1 MSGTPDI
8 FNSQLG
14 STDEEVRREAV
25 LSLRLRSDDAALRQ
39 LDQALG
45 DDSWRVRKAA
55 VEVIRDFPDQ
65 TRAIQRLI
73 AGLGDADNA
82 GRRNAAV
89 EALVGM
95 GRNAVPIIS
104 LSLNNKD
111 PEVRKF
117 LVDILGEIRD
127 PGSADAV
134 LRMTRDPVENIK
146 LSAVEAL
153 GAVGGDRAF
162 MGLLSLLS
170 GDDVS
175 IQFGALHAL
184 GRIGRPIPLDLIKP
198 LLEKKILRRAV
209 YDVLGWSKTPEAA
222 ELLAEG
228 ILDSA
233 RSTKQ
238 AAVRAL
244 ARVSE
249 ESGLEEVVERHVK
262 ARLSDQP
269 LDPLVGL
276 MDGGNLPTK
285 RAVVRLLAL
294 LGTADAAQALS
305 GLSDDSISPDVAD
318 ALARLRAKNGAAA
331 SAPRPAAVART
342 QPRAVDTI
350 SLVSRTFGPMS
361 NEQFQRVRDQVA
373 AESGLYYE
381 PDLKYLVERRVQR
394 RMEAINVGNY
404 EDYFSLLSGGTEKG
418 RDERRKLINA
428 LSTNETYFFREDFQL
443 KAFQEEIL
451 PALAKEK
458 APLGARRLRIWSAGC
473 SSGEEPATIAML
485 IRESR
490 TFDDWMVEIYG
501 SDINEDTVNTAKLG
515 LYNPSS
521 FRVAPEVYV
530 KKYFQPEGSRLRLA
544 EPIRKMIAF
553 DSTNILESDL
563 APHLRNLD
571 VIFCRNVIIYFSP
584 EAKRRA
590 VTNFFKLLRPGG
602 YLLLGHSESLMSISS
617 QFELVHL
624 KHDLVYRK
632 PRGRI

>member
-1 MSGTPDI
+1 MATPQTPSVI
-8 FNSQLG
+8 S
-14 STDEEVRREAV
+14 EAID
-25 LSLRLRSDDAALRQ
+25 LLRCPHHVQSVMTISSDGDALRCP
-39 LDQALG
+39 
-45 DDSWRVRKAA
+45 VCKHIYRK
-55 VEVIRDFPDQ
+55 
-65 TRAIQRLI
+65 
-73 AGLGDADNA
+73 
-82 GRRNAAV
+82 
-89 EALVGM
+89 
-95 GRNAVPIIS
+95 
-104 LSLNNKD
+104 KD
-111 PEVRKF
+111 GVWDM
-117 LVDILGEIRD
+117 V
-127 PGSADAV
+127 S
-134 LRMTRDPVENIK
+134 T
-146 LSAVEAL
+146 
-153 GAVGGDRAF
+153 GGDRAYT
-162 MGLLSLLS
+162 GLLGLLA

-175 IQFGALHAL
+175 LQFGALHAL
-184 GRIGRPIPLDLIKP
+184 GRIGRPIPLDLVKP
-198 LLEKKILRRAV
+198 LLDKKILRRAV
-209 YDVLGWSKTPEAA
+209 YDVLGWSKSPEAA

-228 ILDSA
+228 LLDSA
-233 RSTKQ
+233 RSAKQ

-249 ESGLEEVVERHVK
+249 EPGLEEVVERHVK

-269 LDPLVGL
+269 LEPLVAL

-285 RAVVRLLAL
+285 RAVVRLLSL
-294 LGTADAAQALS
+294 LGAAEAVQALS

-318 ALARLRAKNGAAA
+318 ALARIRGKNTAVTT
-331 SAPRPAAVART
+331 APRPAASVART

-350 SLVSRTFGPMS
+350 SLVSRSFGPMS
-361 NEQFQRVRDQVA
+361 NEQFQRVRDLVA
-373 AESGLYYE
+373 AESGLFYE

-394 RMEAINVGNY
+394 RMEATNVGNY
-404 EDYFSLLSGGTEKG
+404 EDYFSLLSSGAEKG
-418 RDERRKLINA
+418 RDERRKLINV

-485 IRESR
+485 VRESR
-490 TFDDWMVEIYG
+490 TFDDWMVEIFG
-501 SDINEDTVNTAKLG
+501 SDINEDTVNAAKLG
-515 LYNPSS
+515 LYNSSS

-530 KKYFQPEGSRLRLA
+530 KKYFQPEGSRLRLV

-590 VTNFFKLLRPGG
+590 VANFFKLLRPGG

-632 PRGRI
+632 PRGRS